1 MAWGYIGLR
10 EIGYYKIVFFRQ
22 STPEF
27 QRDFL
32 QKLAGEYGNATDY
45 LLATV
50 VVKHMQS
57 IFNADCTFTSILHIQ

>member
-1 MAWGYIGLR
+1 MAWGYTGLR

-45 LLATV
+45 LLASCQT
-50 VVKHMQS
+50 HA
-57 IFNADCTFTSILHIQ
+57 INI

>member
-1 MAWGYIGLR
+1 MRIHWSARNWIL
-10 EIGYYKIVFFRQ
+10 VFFRQ

-45 LLATV
+45 LLASCQT
-50 VVKHMQS
+50 HA
-57 IFNADCTFTSILHIQ
+57 INI

>member
-22 STPEF
+22 STEF

-45 LLATV
+45 LLASCQT
-50 VVKHMQS
+50 HA
-57 IFNADCTFTSILHIQ
+57 INI